1 VLLVVTLVGV
11 GDGVG
16 DGVGEGDRT
25 GVGVGVGE
33 TVDVVNLGL
42 VPVPRTQASGSV
54 QGLLAETGLPSALQ
68 ELLAAVTIARRR
80 LFKPPC
86 KEAVP

>member
-16 DGVGEGDRT
+16 DGDRT

-42 VPVPRTQASGSV
+42 VPVPRTQARGDV
-54 QGLLAETGLPSALQ
+54 QGLLAEILVPSALQ
-68 ELLAAVTIARRR
+68 ELLAAFTIARRR
-80 LFKPPC
+80 SFNPFC

>member
-1 VLLVVTLVGV
+1 MLVVTLVGV

-54 QGLLAETGLPSALQ
+54 QGLLAETELPSALQ
-68 ELLAAVTIARRR
+68 ELLAAFTIARRR
-80 LFKPPC
+80 SFNPLC

>member
-1 VLLVVTLVGV
+1 LLVVTLVGV

-25 GVGVGVGE
+25 GVGVGVG
-33 TVDVVNLGL
+33 VGVVNLGL
-42 VPVPRTQASGSV
+42 VPVPRTQASGGV
-54 QGLLAETGLPSALQ
+54 QGLLVETGLPSALQ